1 MDFIVQSDYSLFLTI
16 NGWHTPFLDFIMF
29 WLSDKYIWIPL
40 YAVLLALL
48 IRDNR
53 RHWWLLLIAIAV
65 LVTLT
70 DQISVKFFKDVFL
83 RLRPCHD
90 PALSGLVRMLNG
102 HCGGQYG
109 FISSHAA
116 NSFGLAVFVG
126 ALLKHRYKWMLWAML
141 LWAFIVSYSRVYLG
155 VHFPGDVLVGAL
167 VGVLIGLL
175 VFKLFFLS
183 RNWREVRKGTPEANL
198 KS

>member
-1 MDFIVQSDYSLFLTI
+1 MEFIVQSDYYLFLTI
-16 NGWHTPFLDFIMF
+16 NGWHTPSLDFIMF

-40 YAVLLALL
+40 YAILLTLL
-48 IRDNR
+48 IKENR
-53 RHWWLLLIAIAV
+53 RHWWLLLIAIAL

-70 DQISVKFFKDVFL
+70 DQISVRLFKDVFL

-90 PALSGLVRMLNG
+90 PSIAGMARVLNG

-116 NSFGLAVFVG
+116 NTFGLAVFVG
-126 ALLKHRYKWMLWAML
+126 ALLKNQYRWMLWALL

-155 VHFPGDVLVGAL
+155 VHFPGDVLVGAM
-167 VGVLIGLL
+167 VGALIGYGVYRLFLL
-175 VFKLFFLS
+175 ALQK
-183 RNWREVRKGTPEANL
+183 VR
-198 KS
+198 